1 MLLWLVLVLAPLAS
15 VGAASL
21 LHALLYLAPALLF
34 LVPLFL
40 NRDPAGDLLVA
51 LARRREGR
59 TLVARGCEPVTFRR
73 AVVWLPRGG
82 LLIATARASRPPP
95 LMPRS
100 AAVLT
105 LS

>member
-59 TLVARGCEPVTFRR
+59 TLVARGCEPVTF
-73 AVVWLPRGG
+73 PGDHGG
-82 LLIATARASRPPP
+82 FAAHPETFAAKLDEVL
-95 LMPRS
+95 S
-100 AAVLT
+100 A
-105 LS
+105 